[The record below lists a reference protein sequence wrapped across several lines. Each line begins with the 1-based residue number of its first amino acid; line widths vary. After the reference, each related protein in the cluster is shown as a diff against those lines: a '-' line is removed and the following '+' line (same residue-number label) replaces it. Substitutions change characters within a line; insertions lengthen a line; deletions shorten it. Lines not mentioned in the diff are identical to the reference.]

1 MSSPIDG
8 CISPIDGSVYAERP
22 TLDAETAFFEVTRA
36 RAAQPEWAAR
46 PLDARIALVRDGRR
60 PAGRDE

>member
-1 MSSPIDG
+1 MAQTIR

-36 RAAQPEWAAR
+36 RAAQAEWAAR
-46 PLDARIALVRDGRR
+46 PLAERIALVRDGVARVGAR
-60 PAGRDE
+60 